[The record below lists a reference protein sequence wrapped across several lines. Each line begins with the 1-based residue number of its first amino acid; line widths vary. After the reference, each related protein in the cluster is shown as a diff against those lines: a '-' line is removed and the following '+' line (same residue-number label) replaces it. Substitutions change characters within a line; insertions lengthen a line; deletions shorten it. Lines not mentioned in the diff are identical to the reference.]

1 MSLLAG
7 NGVWAL
13 ISQSDAISTTVLLTL
28 FGASIFSWTVALYKF
43 LILRRRE
50 AEVAM
55 GLKLLSGATT
65 MDAILAMGQ
74 NLAGTM
80 PGIVIT
86 RLLGATKQMLVAKTE
101 TKKELTRAD
110 LELVHQEV
118 ESAVYEVMGHEE
130 SYMAVLKT
138 TAEVGPLLGLLG
150 TVWGLIH
157 AFMRISQEQ
166 SADIITVA
174 PGIAEAL
181 ITTLVGLVVAIPALV
196 FFNILQRRI
205 HRLEQNLIL
214 FADKSERAVQ
224 AALVQREL
232 L

>member
-1 MSLLAG
+1 MSFAG

-13 ISQSDAISTTVLLTL
+13 ISQADFLSTVVLLTL
-28 FGASIFSWTVALYKF
+28 LSASILSWTVALYKF
-43 LILRRRE
+43 LIVRRRE
-50 AEVAM
+50 AEVASA
-55 GLKLLSGATT
+55 LKLVSGAKT
-65 MDAILAMGQ
+65 MDAVLAMGQ
-74 NLAGTM
+74 SLLGTM
-80 PGIVIT
+80 PGAVIT
-86 RLLGATKQMLVAKTE
+86 KVLNATKQMLVAKSE
-101 TKKELTRAD
+101 AKREVTRAD

-118 ESAVYEVMGHEE
+118 ESAVYEEMGHEE
-130 SYMAVLKT
+130 SYMIVLKT
-138 TAEVGPLLGLLG
+138 AAEVGPLLGLFG

-181 ITTLVGLVVAIPALV
+181 ITTLIGLVVAIPALV
-196 FFNILQRRI
+196 FFNILQRRL

-224 AALVQREL
+224 TMLTQREL

>member
-1 MSLLAG
+1 MSFLAG

-13 ISQSDAISTTVLLTL
+13 ISQSDFLSTVVLLTL
-28 FGASIFSWTVALYKF
+28 FGTSILSWTVALYKF
-43 LILRRRE
+43 LMLRRRE
-50 AEVAM
+50 AEVAL
-55 GLKLLSGATT
+55 GLKLVVGLKT
-65 MDAILAMGQ
+65 MDSILAMGQ
-74 NLAGTM
+74 SLAGTM
-80 PGIVIT
+80 PGTVIT
-86 RLLGATKQMLVAKTE
+86 KLLGATKQMLVAKSE
-101 TKKELTRAD
+101 AKREVTRAD
-110 LELVHQEV
+110 IELVHQEV
-118 ESAVYEVMGHEE
+118 ESSVYEAIGHEE
-130 SYMAVLKT
+130 CYMIILKT
-138 TAEVGPLLGLLG
+138 AAEVGPLLGLFG

-181 ITTLVGLVVAIPALV
+181 ITTLIGLVVAIPALV
-196 FFNILQRRI
+196 FFNLLQRRL

-224 AALVQREL
+224 TALAQREL

>member
-1 MSLLAG
+1 MSFAG

-13 ISQSDAISTTVLLTL
+13 ISQSDFISTVVLLTL
-28 FGASIFSWTVALYKF
+28 LSASILSWTVALYKF
-43 LILRRRE
+43 LIVRRRD
-50 AEVAM
+50 AEVAAA
-55 GLKLLSGATT
+55 LKLVSGAKT
-65 MDAILAMGQ
+65 MDAVLAMGQ
-74 NLAGTM
+74 SLLGTM
-80 PGIVIT
+80 PGAVIT
-86 RLLGATKQMLVAKTE
+86 KLLNATKQMLVAKSE
-101 TKKELTRAD
+101 AKKEVTRAD
-110 LELVHQEV
+110 LELIHQEV
-118 ESAVYEVMGHEE
+118 ESAVFEEMGHEE
-130 SYMAVLKT
+130 SYMIVLKT
-138 TAEVGPLLGLLG
+138 AAEVGPLLGLFG

-181 ITTLVGLVVAIPALV
+181 ITTLIGLVVAIPALV
-196 FFNILQRRI
+196 FFNILQRRL

-224 AALVQREL
+224 TMLTQREL